1 MFDFRP
7 ILFITGILMSTLALA
22 MCIPAIVDASSG
34 NSDWQVFAGSA
45 TLTLFIGV
53 LLMLTMRSTIRQLGL
68 RQAFV
73 LTTLCWVITPAF
85 AAIPFSFAN
94 LELSYTDAFFEAM
107 SGVTTTGATV
117 ITGLDNAPPGI
128 LLWRA
133 LLQWLGGIGII
144 AMAIAVLPLLRVGGM
159 QLFHMESSDTSE
171 KVLPRAAQIT
181 AWIAV
186 IYLVLTVVCAFA
198 YWLAGMGTFDAW
210 VHSMTTIATGG
221 FSTHDQSIGHFN
233 SPMID
238 TIATIFMLAG
248 ALPFVLYLRFIRGQR
263 GALFADS
270 QVRLFALLVF
280 ITVVLTSIYLIVSLG
295 LETSGAFRYAVFNVV
310 SMTTGTGYTTA
321 DFSQWGNFAIVLLFF
336 VMFVGG
342 CAGSTTCGLK
352 IFRLQVLAGTAVTQ
366 IRKLTQPHGVF
377 ITYYNGKPVTESVV
391 DSVMSFFFLYIVCY
405 TALAVALGLTGLD
418 FLSASSGAASAIANV
433 GPGLGPIIGPASTF
447 ALVNDSAKW
456 LLAAGM
462 LLGRLELFTVLVL
475 MVPAFW
481 RR

>member
-1 MFDFRP
+1 
-7 ILFITGILMSTLALA
+7 MSTLALA
-22 MCIPAIVDASSG
+22 MCIPAIVDVLSG
-34 NSDWQVFAGSA
+34 NTDWKVFAGSA

-53 LLMLTMRSTIRQLGL
+53 MLMLTMRSKIGHLGL

-73 LTTLCWVITPAF
+73 LTTLCWIITPTF
-85 AAIPFSFAN
+85 AAIPFSFSDLN
-94 LELSYTDAFFEAM
+94 LSYTDAFFEAM
-107 SGVTTTGATV
+107 SGVTTTGATI
-117 ITGLDNAPPGI
+117 ITGLDAAPPSI

-171 KVLPRAAQIT
+171 KVLPRTAQIT
-181 AWIAV
+181 VWIAV
-186 IYLVLTVVCAFA
+186 IYLVLTLICALA
-198 YWLAGMGTFDAW
+198 YWFAGMGGFDACA
-210 VHSMTTIATGG
+210 HAMTTIATGG
-221 FSTHDQSIGHFN
+221 FSTHDQSIGYFA
-233 SPMID
+233 SPMIEA
-238 TIATIFMLAG
+238 IATTFMLLG

-263 GALFADS
+263 RALFADS
-270 QVRLFALLVF
+270 QVRIFALLIF
-280 ITVVLTSIYLIVSLG
+280 ATVTITSIYLITSLG
-295 LETSGAFRYAVFNVV
+295 LDTIGGFRYAVFNVV
-310 SMTTGTGYTTA
+310 SMTTGTGYATA
-321 DFSQWGNFAIVLLFF
+321 DFSQWGSFAIVLLFF

-352 IFRLQVLAGTAVTQ
+352 VFRLQVLAGTAVTQ
-366 IRKLTQPHGVF
+366 IRKLMQPHGVF

-391 DSVMSFFFLYIVCY
+391 DSVMSFFFLYVVCF
-405 TALAVALGLTGLD
+405 TVLAVALGFTGLD

-433 GPGLGPIIGPASTF
+433 GPGLGPIIGPAGTF
-447 ALVNDSAKW
+447 ALLDDSAKW

-475 MVPAFW
+475 MAPAFW

>member
-1 MFDFRP
+1 
-7 ILFITGILMSTLALA
+7 MSTLALA